1 MSNQRKNSP
10 QTHLYTVAEAAA
22 VLGVS
27 QQCISQ
33 WIDQET
39 LPVIRL
45 GPESQMIRI
54 RHTDLEAFVQNELES
69 RVPTGQSGSLHPNQD
84 NDQEEKNDTIH

>member
-27 QQCISQ
+27 QQRISQ

-45 GPESQMIRI
+45 GSESQMIRI
-54 RHTDLEAFVQNELES
+54 RHIDLEAFVQNELGS
-69 RVPTGQSGSLHPNQD
+69 HVPTGQSGSRHPNQD
-84 NDQEEKNDTIH
+84 NDQEKAK